1 MAPKQTMPD
10 IHPNRSAWA
19 ISEKACRLV
28 DWLLAV
34 SFVLSLIAY
43 AYLGSYSRYMAD
55 DYSAVRMVATHGFI
69 GAQISSYQGWTGRV
83 SFTFVADLL
92 ALIGPA
98 TPPFIPGLL
107 LALLFAGTAWAIYEI
122 HALSGRISWIKVVL
136 FAGFLIFA
144 TVETAP
150 NVSQSLYWQT
160 GALTY
165 FAPLIPLSFYVG
177 VIMRGARREH
187 TNLSYFSAGILTFVA
202 GG

>member
-1 MAPKQTMPD
+1 M
-10 IHPNRSAWA
+10 A
-19 ISEKACRLV
+19 ISETAFRLV

-55 DYSAVRMVATHGFI
+55 DYGAVEVVRTYGFV
-69 GAQISSYQGWTGRV
+69 GAQISSYQKWTGWF

-107 LALLFAGTAWAIYEI
+107 LALLFAGTAWVIYEI
-122 HALSGRISWIKVVL
+122 QALSGRISWTRVVL

-144 TVETAP
+144 TLETAP
-150 NVSQSLYWQT
+150 TLVCILRITVSS
-160 GALTY
+160 
-165 FAPLIPLSFYVG
+165 S
-177 VIMRGARREH
+177 
-187 TNLSYFSAGILTFVA
+187 
-202 GG
+202 